1 MTSNCVQVWL
11 WRMLHALAGLSVPI
25 FLVLMMGCKKAKAT
39 KEDLGPEIDP
49 NAVSQALDKAISGAS
64 LDHLDVGQYAEYA
77 ITQRVEN
84 EEGARILGSY
94 RVEVV
99 KREET
104 TGSYTYTLLIARS
117 ERQSDGNWETTLSE
131 EPLTLDKSPPD
142 GLPATSLQSRPQPTV
157 AMALSPFASRPV
169 KRQTY
174 HKLREFTGTLP
185 APYKVRMRA
194 DCGGLSPCEIPVHYV
209 SFDIVEWYDDET
221 YRKLS
226 LDLGFSHA
234 TPLIP
239 FGEGFEK
246 LSGLL
251 VLNCRA
257 TYIPIEDR
265 NYYVRQ
271 CSTLEDFQK

>member
-1 MTSNCVQVWL
+1 MTRNCVQAW
-11 WRMLHALAGLSVPI
+11 LSV
-25 FLVLMMGCKKAKAT
+25 FLILMMGCKKAKAT

-49 NAVSQALDKAISGAS
+49 DTVSQALDKAISGAS
-64 LDHLDVGQYAEYA
+64 LDHLNVGQYAEYA

-117 ERQSDGNWETTLSE
+117 ERQSDGNWETTLTE
-131 EPLTLDKSPPD
+131 EPLTLDKPPPA
-142 GLPATSLQSRPQPTV
+142 LMPATLPQPRPTT
-157 AMALSPFASRPV
+157 AMALSSLASRPV

-185 APYKVRMRA
+185 APYKVRLRA
-194 DCGGLSPCEIPVHYV
+194 DCGGLSPCEIQVHYV
-209 SFDIVEWYDDET
+209 SFDIVEWYDDES

-257 TYIPIEDR
+257 TYIPVEDR

-271 CSTLEDFQK
+271 CSTLDDFQK